1 MKLLGNNIN
10 SASKRT
16 VKQRELKKKDD
27 IRKKTFFCLVSFLGR
42 LEGEGSTSGERI
54 VQIYVDRLLHPD
66 RC

>member
-27 IRKKTFFCLVSFLGR
+27 IRIKKPFFVWFLFLG
-42 LEGEGSTSGERI
+42 
-54 VQIYVDRLLHPD
+54 D
-66 RC
+66 